1 MTFSLTN
8 VLFLF
13 GILQCLIIIT
23 LIIKNRDWRSPQNIF
38 LLTILFV
45 LFASLLPPFLG
56 NSHVVTKFNFLRFLP
71 LHLVLFVFP
80 LLYLYVRSVFS
91 KTLPTKKEISL
102 QLLLPLLFWC
112 YFFAIWIGTLFLS
125 VDLKGVWAQGFGYFL
140 VQTVHD
146 ILLLIFGIGYVYF
159 CLKEIRSGRER
170 GLNNEQLKFT
180 YWIRILLILLSIGV
194 FLEITSIISGKI
206 YGYWR
211 GSPVD
216 EWLGVS
222 FTMIA
227 KTYNAILLYGIS
239 FVAYNSYSSFKFKNG
254 LQDSETKDGTIS
266 KILGKMEHEK
276 LYLDKDLT
284 LRGFASQLGTNQA
297 RMSYLLNNELGTT
310 FNDFVNKYRVL
321 EVQHVLKSRTASHL
335 TLQAISENAGFK
347 SKTTFYRAFK
357 KITLQTPNKYL
368 QGLELKK

>member
-1 MTFSLTN
+1 MIFNFAN

-13 GILQCLIIIT
+13 GILQCLITIV
-23 LIIKNRDWRSPQNIF
+23 LIIKNRDWRSSQNVF
-38 LLTILFV
+38 LLAVLFV

-56 NSHVVTKFNFLRFLP
+56 NSHVVTKYDFLRFLP
-71 LHLVLFVFP
+71 LHLALFIFP
-80 LLYLYVRSVFS
+80 LLYLYVKSVFS
-91 KTLPTKKEISL
+91 KTLPTKIEISF
-102 QLLLPLLFWC
+102 QLLLPLIFWC

-125 VDLKGVWAQGFGYFL
+125 VDLKGVWADGIGYFL
-140 VQTVHD
+140 VQVIHN

-159 CLKEIRSGRER
+159 CLKEIRIARER
-170 GLNNEQLKFT
+170 GLNKEQLKFT
-180 YWIRILLILLSIGV
+180 YWIKILLILLSIGV
-194 FLEITSIISGKI
+194 FLEVTSIILGKI

-222 FTMIA
+222 FTMIT
-227 KTYNAILLYGIS
+227 KIYNAIVLYSIS
-239 FVAYNSYSSFKFKNG
+239 FVAYNSYSSFKFKSRLRN
-254 LQDSETKDGTIS
+254 SETKDGAIS

-284 LRGFASQLGTNQA
+284 LREFASQLGTNQA
-297 RMSYLLNNELGTT
+297 RMSDLLNNELGTT

>member
-1 MTFSLTN
+1 MIFNFAN

-13 GILQCLIIIT
+13 GILQCLITII
-23 LIIKNRDWRSPQNIF
+23 LIIKNKDWRSSQNVF
-38 LLTILFV
+38 LLAVLFV

-56 NSHVVTKFNFLRFLP
+56 NSHVVMKYDFLRFLP
-71 LHLVLFVFP
+71 LHLVLFIFP
-80 LLYLYVRSVFS
+80 LLYLYVKSVFS
-91 KTLPTKKEISL
+91 KTLPTKIEISF
-102 QLLLPLLFWC
+102 QLLLPLIFWS
-112 YFFAIWIGTLFLS
+112 YFFLIWIGTLFLS
-125 VDLKGVWAQGFGYFL
+125 VDLKGVWAEGLGYFL
-140 VQTVHD
+140 VQIVHD

-159 CLKEIRSGRER
+159 CLKEIRIATER
-170 GLNNEQLKFT
+170 GLNKRQLKFT
-180 YWIRILLILLSIGV
+180 NWIKVLLILLSIGI
-194 FLEITSIISGKI
+194 FLEITSIILGKI
-206 YGYWR
+206 YGYWS
-211 GSPVD
+211 GSPLD

-222 FTMIA
+222 FTIIV
-227 KTYNAILLYGIS
+227 KIYNAIVLYGIS
-239 FVAYNSYSSFKFKNG
+239 FVAYNSYSSFKFKSG
-254 LQDSETKDGTIS
+254 LQNSETKDGIIS
-266 KILGKMEHEK
+266 KIFAKMERDK

-284 LRGFASQLGTNQA
+284 LREFASQLGTNQA
-297 RMSYLLNNELGTT
+297 RVSDLLNNELGTT